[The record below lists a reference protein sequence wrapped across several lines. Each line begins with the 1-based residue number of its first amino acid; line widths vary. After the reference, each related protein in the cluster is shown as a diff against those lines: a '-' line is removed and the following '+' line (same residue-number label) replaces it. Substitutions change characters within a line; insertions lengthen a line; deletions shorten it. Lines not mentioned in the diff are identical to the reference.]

1 MAQIT
6 SLQIMQLTVTGFGCF
21 AEEHTWTFGRM
32 TTVTGHNYQG
42 KSTIADAI
50 AYALTGAPFF
60 GGRDLDRLQNEA
72 SPFLRTTLV
81 VHTDSGQRHEIRRA
95 RQNGKTVLSVDGT
108 TTTQERFAERFGSR
122 DLILSLLNPLY
133 FAEVLGG
140 DGRTLIEQYLPS
152 VPHETVMA
160 KLSEHMRGILGDDRL
175 EMPEVYLKEKR
186 RELKEL
192 EKDRLVLDGQMQQT
206 ECQRARLQKEL
217 AEKQALLAH
226 TAAALTPL
234 ESKQQSQDFSALDAE
249 IAQLSAQYDAVQD
262 GQADDRRAALQAELN
277 AVREREFTFHGTAQL
292 RQMQAQLQALYGRYN
307 DEASRLQYLQAQG
320 VCPTCLRR
328 IDGGSFPEIQTAFA
342 RRLQK
347 IQTDGVALR
356 QQRQALAMQESQAR
370 HEFAALKA
378 GEITRLEQEL
388 VSVQADNAAPKRK
401 LIKAKIKEL
410 SAFRALGGLTAEEA
424 QQYQTLF
431 HEQGKLESE
440 ISQIEKLLDGL
451 PRGQQDGLNKMDA
464 EIRALQDKIT
474 AAKAYQS
481 ERAAL
486 LFAPVQMRKAGLKL
500 YEAVKESGEMRD
512 VFKLTW
518 DGRDYVRLSLSE
530 RVRCGLEV
538 VELLSRLAGKSY
550 PLSYPLFVDNAES
563 LCDLGE
569 SQHAGQLILAR
580 VVPQQT
586 LLVKSIDPPQK
597 KAG

>member
-21 AEEHTWTFGRM
+21 ADEHTWTFGRM

-50 AYALTGAPFF
+50 AYALTGAPVF
-60 GGRDLDRLQNEA
+60 GGRDLDRLQNEG
-72 SPFLRTTLV
+72 SPFMRVELTVRT
-81 VHTDSGQRHEIRRA
+81 DDGKIHEIRRA
-95 RQNGKTVLSVDGT
+95 RQDGKTVLSVDGT

-133 FAEVLGG
+133 FAEVLSG

-152 VPHETVMA
+152 VPHEAVME

-175 EMPEVYLKEKR
+175 EMPEVYLKNKR
-186 RELKEL
+186 HELKEL

-206 ECQRARLQKEL
+206 ENQRAKLQSEL
-217 AEKQALLAH
+217 AEKKALLAH
-226 TAAALTPL
+226 TTAALAPL
-234 ESKQQSQDFSALDAE
+234 ESKQGSQDFTALDAE
-249 IAQLSAQYDAVQD
+249 IARLSAQYDAVQD
-262 GQADDRRAALQAELN
+262 GQADDRRAALQAELD
-277 AVREREFTFHGTAQL
+277 AVREREFTFPGTAQL
-292 RQMQAQLQALYGRYN
+292 RQMQGQLQALYGRYN
-307 DEASRLQYLQAQG
+307 DEAGRLQYLQTQG

-328 IDGGSFPEIQTAFA
+328 IDGGSFPEIQAAFA
-342 RRLQK
+342 KRLQK

-356 QQRQALAMQESQAR
+356 QQRQALAMQETQSRQ
-370 HEFAALKA
+370 EFDALKA

-388 VSVQADNAAPKRK
+388 ASAQADNAAQQRE

-410 SAFRALGGLTAEEA
+410 SAQRALGGLTAEEA

-440 ISQIEKLLDGL
+440 ISQIEKLLDSL
-451 PRGQQDGLNKMDA
+451 PKGQQEGLDKLDD
-464 EIRALQDKIT
+464 EIRTLQDKIT

-486 LFAPVQMRKAGLKL
+486 LFAPVQMHRAGLKL
-500 YEAVKESGEMRD
+500 YEPMKESGELRD

-530 RVRCGLEV
+530 RMRCGLEV
-538 VELLSRLAGKSY
+538 VELLSRLSGKR
-550 PLSYPLFVDNAES
+550 YPLFVDNTES
-563 LCDLGE
+563 FCDLGAA
-569 SQHAGQLILAR
+569 QHDGQMILAR
-580 VVPQQT
+580 VVPRQT
-586 LLVKSIDPPQK
+586 LQVKSMDAPQQ

>member
-1 MAQIT
+1 MAQVT
-6 SLQIMQLTVTGFGCF
+6 SLQIVQLTVTGFGCF
-21 AEEHTWTFGRM
+21 ADERSWTFGRM

-42 KSTIADAI
+42 KSTIADAV

-60 GGRDLDRLQNEA
+60 GGRDLDRLQNEG
-72 SPFLRTTLV
+72 SPFMRVELTVRVDDGKT
-81 VHTDSGQRHEIRRA
+81 HEIRRA
-95 RQNGKTVLSVDGT
+95 RQGGKTALSVDGT

-140 DGRTLIEQYLPS
+140 DGRTLVEQYLPS
-152 VPHETVMA
+152 VPHEAVME

-206 ECQRARLQKEL
+206 ENQRAKLQGEL
-217 AEKQALLAH
+217 AEKQALLSH
-226 TAAALTPL
+226 TTAALAPL
-234 ESKQQSQDFSALDAE
+234 VSRQESQDFTALDTE
-249 IAQLSAQYDAVQD
+249 IARLSAQYDAVQD
-262 GQADDRRAALQAELN
+262 GQADNRRAALQAELD
-277 AVREREFTFHGTAQL
+277 AVREREFTFPGTAQL
-292 RQMQAQLQALYGRYN
+292 RQMQGQLQALYGRYN
-307 DEASRLQYLQAQG
+307 DEAGRLQYLQTQG

-328 IDGGSFPEIQTAFA
+328 IDSGSFPEIQSAFA
-342 RRLQK
+342 KRLQK

-356 QQRQALAMQESQAR
+356 QQSELLANQETQSRQ
-370 HEFAALKA
+370 EFDALKA

-388 VSVQADNAAPKRK
+388 AEAPADTAAQQRE

-410 SAFRALGGLTAEEA
+410 SAQRALGGLTADES

-440 ISQIEKLLDGL
+440 ISQITKMLDSL
-451 PRGQQDGLNKMDA
+451 PRGQQEGLDRLNE
-464 EIRALQDKIT
+464 EIRTLQDKIT

-486 LFAPVQMRKAGLKL
+486 LFAPVQMHKAGLKL
-500 YEAVKESGEMRD
+500 YEPMKESGELRD

-530 RVRCGLEV
+530 RMRCGLEV
-538 VELLSRLAGKSY
+538 VELLSRLSGKR
-550 PLSYPLFVDNAES
+550 YPLFVDNTES
-563 LCDLGE
+563 FCDLGAA
-569 SQHAGQLILAR
+569 QHDGQMILAR
-580 VVPQQT
+580 VVARQTLQVKSLDAPQQ
-586 LLVKSIDPPQK
+586 

>member
-1 MAQIT
+1 MAQVT
-6 SLQIMQLTVTGFGCF
+6 SLQIEQLTVTGFGCF
-21 AEEHTWTFGRM
+21 ADERSWTFGRM

-42 KSTIADAI
+42 KSTIADAV

-60 GGRDLDRLQNEA
+60 GGRDLDRLQNES
-72 SPFLRTTLV
+72 SPFMRVELTVRTDDGKT
-81 VHTDSGQRHEIRRA
+81 HEIRRA
-95 RQNGKTVLSVDGT
+95 RQGGKTALSVDGT

-152 VPHETVMA
+152 VPHAAVME

-186 RELKEL
+186 SELKDL

-206 ECQRARLQKEL
+206 ENQRVKLQKEL
-217 AEKQALLAH
+217 DEKKSLLAH
-226 TAAALTPL
+226 TAAALAPL
-234 ESKQQSQDFSALDAE
+234 ESKQNAQDFTALDTE
-249 IAQLSAQYDAVQD
+249 IARLSAQYDAVQD
-262 GQADDRRAALQAELN
+262 GQADDRRAALRAELD
-277 AVREREFTFHGTAQL
+277 AVREREFTFPGTAQL
-292 RQMQAQLQALYGRYN
+292 RQMQGQLQALYGRYN
-307 DEASRLQYLQAQG
+307 DEAGRLQYLQTQG

-328 IDGGSFPEIQTAFA
+328 IDSGSFPEIQTAFA
-342 RRLQK
+342 RRLRK

-356 QQRQALAMQESQAR
+356 QQSETLATQEAQAR
-370 HEFAALKA
+370 QEFDVLKA
-378 GEITRLEQEL
+378 GEVTRLEQEL
-388 VSVQADNAAPKRK
+388 ASAQADNAVQQRE

-410 SAFRALGGLTAEEA
+410 SAFRALGGLTADESR
-424 QQYQTLF
+424 QYQTLF

-440 ISQIEKLLDGL
+440 ISQITKMLDSL
-451 PRGQQDGLNKMDA
+451 PKGQQEGLDRLDE
-464 EIRALQDKIT
+464 EIRTLQDKIT

-486 LFAPVQMRKAGLKL
+486 LFAPVKMYKAGLKL
-500 YEAVKESGEMRD
+500 YEPMKESGELRD

-530 RVRCGLEV
+530 RMRCGLEV
-538 VELLSRLAGKSY
+538 VELLSRLSGKR
-550 PLSYPLFVDNAES
+550 YPLFVDNTES
-563 LCDLGE
+563 LCDLGAA
-569 SQHAGQLILAR
+569 QHNGQMILAR
-580 VVPQQT
+580 VVPRQT
-586 LLVKSIDPPQK
+586 LQVKSLDAPQQ

>member
-21 AEEHTWTFGRM
+21 ADEHTWTFGRM

-60 GGRDLDRLQNEA
+60 GGRDLARLQNEG
-72 SPFLRTTLV
+72 SPFMRVELTVRTNE
-81 VHTDSGQRHEIRRA
+81 GKIHEIRRA
-95 RQNGKTVLSVDGT
+95 RQGGKTALSVDGT

-152 VPHETVMA
+152 VPHEAVME

-186 RELKEL
+186 HELKEL
-192 EKDRLVLDGQMQQT
+192 EKDRLVLDGQLQQT
-206 ECQRARLQKEL
+206 ENQRAKLQSEL
-217 AEKQALLAH
+217 AEKKALLAH
-226 TAAALTPL
+226 TAAALAPL
-234 ESKQQSQDFSALDAE
+234 ESKQNAQDFTALDAE
-249 IAQLSAQYDAVQD
+249 IARLSAQYDAVQD

-277 AVREREFTFHGTAQL
+277 AAREREFTFPGTAQL
-292 RQMQAQLQALYGRYN
+292 RQMQSQLQALYGRYN
-307 DEASRLQYLQAQG
+307 DEAGRLQYLQTLG
-320 VCPTCLRR
+320 ICPTCLRR
-328 IDGGSFPEIQTAFA
+328 IDAAVFPEIQAAFA
-342 RRLQK
+342 SRLQK

-356 QQRQALAMQESQAR
+356 QQREALAMQESQAR
-370 HEFAALKA
+370 LDFNALKA
-378 GEITRLEQEL
+378 SEIIRLEQEL
-388 VSVQADNAAPKRK
+388 ASAQADNAAQQRE

-410 SAFRALGGLTAEEA
+410 SARRALGGLTAEEA

-440 ISQIEKLLDGL
+440 ISQITKMLDSL
-451 PRGQQDGLNKMDA
+451 PKGQQEGLDRLDE
-464 EIRALQDKIT
+464 EIRTLQDKIT

-486 LFAPVQMRKAGLKL
+486 LFAPVQMHKAGLKL
-500 YEAVKESGEMRD
+500 YEPMKESGELRD

-530 RVRCGLEV
+530 RMRCGLEV
-538 VELLSRLAGKSY
+538 VELLSRLSGK
-550 PLSYPLFVDNAES
+550 SYPLFVDNTES
-563 LCDLGE
+563 FCDLGAA
-569 SQHAGQLILAR
+569 QHDGQMILAR
-580 VVPQQT
+580 VVARQTLQVKSLDAPQQ
-586 LLVKSIDPPQK
+586 

>member
-6 SLQIMQLTVTGFGCF
+6 SLQIEHLTVTGFGCF
-21 AEEHTWTFGRM
+21 AGEHTWTFGRM

-60 GGRDLDRLQNEA
+60 GGRDLDRLQNEG
-72 SPFLRTTLV
+72 SPFMRVELTVRTNE
-81 VHTDSGQRHEIRRA
+81 GKIHEIRRA
-95 RQNGKTVLSVDGT
+95 RQGGKTALSVDGT

-140 DGRTLIEQYLPS
+140 DGRTLVEQYLPS
-152 VPHETVMA
+152 VPHAAVRE

-175 EMPEVYLKEKR
+175 EMPEIYLKEKR

-206 ECQRARLQKEL
+206 ENQRAKLQSEL
-217 AEKQALLAH
+217 AEKKALLSH
-226 TAAALTPL
+226 TTAALAPL
-234 ESKQQSQDFSALDAE
+234 ESKQGSQDFTALDAE
-249 IAQLSAQYDAVQD
+249 IARLSAQYDAVQD

-277 AVREREFTFHGTAQL
+277 AAREREFTFPGTAQL
-292 RQMQAQLQALYGRYN
+292 RQMQSQLQALYGRYN
-307 DEASRLQYLQAQG
+307 DEAGRLQYLQTLG
-320 VCPTCLRR
+320 ICPTCLRR
-328 IDGGSFPEIQTAFA
+328 IDAAGFPEIQAAFA
-342 RRLQK
+342 SRLQK
-347 IQTDGVALR
+347 IQEDGVALR

-370 HEFAALKA
+370 LDFNALKA
-378 GEITRLEQEL
+378 SEIIRLEQEL
-388 VSVQADNAAPKRK
+388 ASAQADNAAQQRE

-410 SAFRALGGLTAEEA
+410 SARRALGGLTAEEA

-440 ISQIEKLLDGL
+440 ISQITKMLDSL
-451 PRGQQDGLNKMDA
+451 PKGQQEGLDRLDE
-464 EIRALQDKIT
+464 EIRTLQDKIT

-486 LFAPVQMRKAGLKL
+486 LFAPVQMHKAGLKL
-500 YEAVKESGEMRD
+500 YEPMKESGELRD

-530 RVRCGLEV
+530 RMRCGLEV
-538 VELLSRLAGKSY
+538 VELLSWLSGKR
-550 PLSYPLFVDNAES
+550 YPLFVDNTES
-563 LCDLGE
+563 LCDLGAA
-569 SQHAGQLILAR
+569 QHDGQMILAR
-580 VVPQQT
+580 VVARQTLQVKSLDAPQQ
-586 LLVKSIDPPQK
+586 

>member
-21 AEEHTWTFGRM
+21 AGEHTWTFGRM

-60 GGRDLDRLQNEA
+60 GGRDLDRLQNEG
-72 SPFLRTTLV
+72 SPFMRVELTVRTNE
-81 VHTDSGQRHEIRRA
+81 GKIHEIRRA
-95 RQNGKTVLSVDGT
+95 RQGGKTALSVDGT

-140 DGRTLIEQYLPS
+140 DGRTLVEQYLPS
-152 VPHETVMA
+152 VPHAAVRE

-175 EMPEVYLKEKR
+175 EMPEIYLKEKR

-206 ECQRARLQKEL
+206 ENQRAKLQSEL
-217 AEKQALLAH
+217 AEKKALLSH
-226 TAAALTPL
+226 TTAALAPL
-234 ESKQQSQDFSALDAE
+234 ESKQGSQDFTALDAE
-249 IAQLSAQYDAVQD
+249 IARLSAQYDAVQD

-277 AVREREFTFHGTAQL
+277 AAREREFTFPGTAQL
-292 RQMQAQLQALYGRYN
+292 RQMQSQLQALYGRYN
-307 DEASRLQYLQAQG
+307 DEAGRLQYLQTLG
-320 VCPTCLRR
+320 ICPTCLRR
-328 IDGGSFPEIQTAFA
+328 IDAAGFPEIQAAFTS
-342 RRLQK
+342 RLQK
-347 IQTDGVALR
+347 IQEDGVALR

-370 HEFAALKA
+370 LDFNALKT
-378 GEITRLEQEL
+378 GEVTRLEQEL
-388 VSVQADNAAPKRK
+388 ASAQADNAAQQRE

-410 SAFRALGGLTAEEA
+410 SAQRALGGLTAEEA

-440 ISQIEKLLDGL
+440 ISQIEKLLDSL
-451 PRGQQDGLNKMDA
+451 PKGQQEGLDKLDD
-464 EIRALQDKIT
+464 EIRTLQDKIT

-486 LFAPVQMRKAGLKL
+486 LFAPVQMHKAGLKL
-500 YEAVKESGEMRD
+500 YEPMKESGELRD

-530 RVRCGLEV
+530 RMRCGLEV
-538 VELLSRLAGKSY
+538 VELLSRLSGKR
-550 PLSYPLFVDNAES
+550 YPLFVDNTES
-563 LCDLGE
+563 LCDLGAA
-569 SQHAGQLILAR
+569 QHDGQMILAR
-580 VVPQQT
+580 VVARQTLQVKSLDAPQQ
-586 LLVKSIDPPQK
+586 

>member
-21 AEEHTWTFGRM
+21 ADEHTWTFGRM

-50 AYALTGAPFF
+50 AYALTGAPVF
-60 GGRDLDRLQNEA
+60 GGRDLDRLQNEG
-72 SPFLRTTLV
+72 SPFMRVELTVRT
-81 VHTDSGQRHEIRRA
+81 DDGKIHEIRRA
-95 RQNGKTVLSVDGT
+95 RQDGKTVLSVDGT

-133 FAEVLGG
+133 FAEVLSG
-140 DGRTLIEQYLPS
+140 DGRTLVEQYLPS
-152 VPHETVMA
+152 VPHEAVME

-186 RELKEL
+186 NELKEL

-206 ECQRARLQKEL
+206 ENQRVKLQSEL
-217 AEKQALLAH
+217 TEKKALLAH
-226 TAAALTPL
+226 TTAALAPL
-234 ESKQQSQDFSALDAE
+234 VSKQEAQDFTALDAE
-249 IAQLSAQYDAVQD
+249 IARLSAQYDAVQD
-262 GQADDRRAALQAELN
+262 GQADDRRAALQAELD
-277 AVREREFTFHGTAQL
+277 AVQEREFTFPGTAQL
-292 RQMQAQLQALYGRYN
+292 RQMQSQLHALYGRYT
-307 DEASRLQYLQAQG
+307 DEAGRLQYLQTQG
-320 VCPTCLRR
+320 ICPTCLRR
-328 IDGGSFPEIQTAFA
+328 IDSVSFPEIQTAFSN
-342 RRLQK
+342 RLQK

-356 QQRQALAMQESQAR
+356 QQSQALAMQETQAR
-370 HEFAALKA
+370 QEFDVLKA

-388 VSVQADNAAPKRK
+388 ASAQADNAAQQRE
-401 LIKAKIKEL
+401 LIQAKIKEL
-410 SAFRALGGLTAEEA
+410 SAQRALGGLTAEEA

-440 ISQIEKLLDGL
+440 ISQIEKLLDSL
-451 PRGQQDGLNKMDA
+451 PKGQQEGLDKLDD
-464 EIRALQDKIT
+464 EIRTLQDKIT

-486 LFAPVQMRKAGLKL
+486 LFAPVQMHKAGLKL
-500 YEAVKESGEMRD
+500 YEPMKESGELRD

-530 RVRCGLEV
+530 RMRCGLEV
-538 VELLSRLAGKSY
+538 VELLSKLSGK
-550 PLSYPLFVDNAES
+550 SYPLFVDNTES
-563 LCDLGE
+563 FCDLGAA
-569 SQHAGQLILAR
+569 QHDGQMILAR
-580 VVPQQT
+580 VVARQT
-586 LLVKSIDPPQK
+586 LLVKSLDAPQQ

>member
-6 SLQIMQLTVTGFGCF
+6 SLQIEHLTVTGFGCF
-21 AEEHTWTFGRM
+21 AGEHTWTFGRM

-60 GGRDLDRLQNEA
+60 GGRDLDRLQNEG
-72 SPFLRTTLV
+72 SPFMRVELTVRTNE
-81 VHTDSGQRHEIRRA
+81 GKIHEIRRA
-95 RQNGKTVLSVDGT
+95 RQGGKTALSVDGT

-140 DGRTLIEQYLPS
+140 DGRTLVEQYLPS
-152 VPHETVMA
+152 VPHAAVRE

-175 EMPEVYLKEKR
+175 EMPEIYLKEKR

-206 ECQRARLQKEL
+206 ENQRAKLQSEL
-217 AEKQALLAH
+217 AEKKALLSH
-226 TAAALTPL
+226 TTAALAPL
-234 ESKQQSQDFSALDAE
+234 ESKQGSQDFTALDAE
-249 IAQLSAQYDAVQD
+249 IARLSAQYDAVQD

-277 AVREREFTFHGTAQL
+277 AAREREFTFPGTAQL
-292 RQMQAQLQALYGRYN
+292 RQMQGQLQALYGRYN
-307 DEASRLQYLQAQG
+307 DEAGRLQYLQTQG

-328 IDGGSFPEIQTAFA
+328 IDSGSFSEIQSAFA
-342 RRLQK
+342 NRLQK
-347 IQTDGVALR
+347 IEADGIALR

-370 HEFAALKA
+370 LDFNALKT
-378 GEITRLEQEL
+378 GEVTRLEQEL
-388 VSVQADNAAPKRK
+388 ASAQADNAAQQRE

-410 SAFRALGGLTAEEA
+410 SAQRALGGLTAEEA

-440 ISQIEKLLDGL
+440 ISQIEKLQDSL
-451 PRGQQDGLNKMDA
+451 PKGQQEGLDRLDE
-464 EIRALQDKIT
+464 EIRTLQDKIT

-486 LFAPVQMRKAGLKL
+486 LFAPVKMYKAGLKL
-500 YEAVKESGEMRD
+500 YEPMKESGELRD

-530 RVRCGLEV
+530 RMRCGLEV
-538 VELLSRLAGKSY
+538 VELLSRLSGK
-550 PLSYPLFVDNAES
+550 SYPLFVDNTES
-563 LCDLGE
+563 FCDLGAA
-569 SQHAGQLILAR
+569 QHTGQMILAR
-580 VVPQQT
+580 VVPRQT
-586 LLVKSIDPPQK
+586 LQVKSLDAPQQ

>member
-1 MAQIT
+1 MAQVT
-6 SLQIMQLTVTGFGCF
+6 SLQIVQLTVTGFGCF
-21 AEEHTWTFGRM
+21 ADERSWTFGRM

-42 KSTIADAI
+42 KSTIADAV

-60 GGRDLDRLQNEA
+60 GGRDLDRLQNEG
-72 SPFLRTTLV
+72 SPFMRVELTVRVDDGKT
-81 VHTDSGQRHEIRRA
+81 HEIRRA
-95 RQNGKTVLSVDGT
+95 RQGGKTALSVDGT

-140 DGRTLIEQYLPS
+140 DGRTLVEQYLPS
-152 VPHETVMA
+152 VPHEAVME

-206 ECQRARLQKEL
+206 ENQRAKLQGEL
-217 AEKQALLAH
+217 AEKQALLSH
-226 TAAALTPL
+226 TTAALAPL
-234 ESKQQSQDFSALDAE
+234 VSRQESQDFTALDTE
-249 IAQLSAQYDAVQD
+249 IARLSAQYDAVQD
-262 GQADDRRAALQAELN
+262 GQADNRRAALQAELD
-277 AVREREFTFHGTAQL
+277 AVREREFTFPGTAQL
-292 RQMQAQLQALYGRYN
+292 RQMQGQLQALYGRYN
-307 DEASRLQYLQAQG
+307 DEAGRLQYLQTQG

-328 IDGGSFPEIQTAFA
+328 IDSGSFPEIQSAFA
-342 RRLQK
+342 KRLQK

-356 QQRQALAMQESQAR
+356 QQSELLANQETQSRQ
-370 HEFAALKA
+370 EFDALKA

-388 VSVQADNAAPKRK
+388 AEAPADTAAQQRE

-410 SAFRALGGLTAEEA
+410 SAQRALGGLTADES

-440 ISQIEKLLDGL
+440 ISQITKMLDSL
-451 PRGQQDGLNKMDA
+451 PRGQQEGLDRLNE
-464 EIRALQDKIT
+464 EIRTLQDKIT

-486 LFAPVQMRKAGLKL
+486 LFAPVQMHKAGLKL
-500 YEAVKESGEMRD
+500 YEPMKESGELRD

-530 RVRCGLEV
+530 RMRCGLEV
-538 VELLSRLAGKSY
+538 VELLSKLSGKR
-550 PLSYPLFVDNAES
+550 YPLFVDNTES
-563 LCDLGE
+563 FCDLGAA
-569 SQHAGQLILAR
+569 QHDGQMILAR
-580 VVPQQT
+580 VVPRQT
-586 LLVKSIDPPQK
+586 LQVKSLDAPQQ

>member
-6 SLQIMQLTVTGFGCF
+6 SLQIVQLTVTGFGCF
-21 AEEHTWTFGRM
+21 AGEHTWTFGRM

-42 KSTIADAI
+42 KSTIADAV

-60 GGRDLDRLQNEA
+60 GGRDLDRLQNESSSFMRVELTVRA
-72 SPFLRTTLV
+72 
-81 VHTDSGQRHEIRRA
+81 DDGKIHEIRRG
-95 RQNGKTVLSVDGT
+95 RQSGKTFLSVDGT
-108 TTTQERFAERFGSR
+108 ATTQERFAERFGSR

-152 VPHETVMA
+152 VPHEAVME

-192 EKDRLVLDGQMQQT
+192 EKDRLVLDGQMQQI
-206 ECQRARLQKEL
+206 ESQRAKLQQEL
-217 AEKQALLAH
+217 AEKKSLLAH
-226 TAAALTPL
+226 TTAALAPL
-234 ESKQQSQDFSALDAE
+234 ESKQNAQDFTALDAE
-249 IAQLSAQYDAVQD
+249 IARLSAQYDAVQD
-262 GQADDRRAALQAELN
+262 GQAEDRRAALQAELD
-277 AVREREFTFHGTAQL
+277 AVRAREFTFPGTAQL
-292 RQMQAQLQALYGRYN
+292 RQMQGQLQALYGRYN
-307 DEASRLQYLQAQG
+307 DEAGRLQYLQTQG

-328 IDGGSFPEIQTAFA
+328 IDSGSFPEIQSAFA
-342 RRLQK
+342 KRLQK
-347 IQTDGVALR
+347 IQADGVALR
-356 QQRQALAMQESQAR
+356 QQSELLANQETQAR
-370 HEFAALKA
+370 QEFDALKA

-388 VSVQADNAAPKRK
+388 VAAQADNTAQQRE

-410 SAFRALGGLTAEEA
+410 SAQRTLGGLTAEEA

-440 ISQIEKLLDGL
+440 INQIEKLLDSL
-451 PRGQQDGLNKMDA
+451 PRGQQEGLDRLDA
-464 EIRALQDKIT
+464 EIRTLQDKIT

-486 LFAPVQMRKAGLKL
+486 LFAPVQMHKAGLKL
-500 YEAVKESGEMRD
+500 YEPIKESGELRD

-530 RVRCGLEV
+530 RMRCGLEV
-538 VELLSRLAGKSY
+538 VELLSRLSGK
-550 PLSYPLFVDNAES
+550 SYPLFVDNTES
-563 LCDLGE
+563 LCDLGAA
-569 SQHAGQLILAR
+569 QHTGQMILAR
-580 VVPQQT
+580 VVARQTLQVKSLDAPQQ
-586 LLVKSIDPPQK
+586 